1 MVRPKNQNQEKDSV
15 SEKNM
20 RANKN
25 KTLVLSSFDIQEIL
39 RHFGVD
45 WTMMTLVEHLRIAIN
60 NYNPQKLSI
69 PVRSGFHY
77 AKPEP
82 GLIEWMPLYNQ
93 DDKGG
98 KVLIKVV
105 GYHPS
110 NPGKFNLPTIVSTIS
125 EYDTNSGHLCALID
139 GVLATAIRTG
149 AASAVASK
157 LMAKPSSS
165 ILGLIGCGTQ
175 AVTQLHAISLY
186 FKIER
191 VLIYDIDPNASSSFE
206 KRCSALNLDIDFV
219 STNIE
224 EIVKNSDILCTATS
238 IDIGA
243 GPLFSNIETKPNLH
257 INAVGSDF
265 PGKVEIPLELLQK
278 CFVCPD
284 FIEQAIVEGEC
295 QQLDQKDIGAGLVEV
310 VQNSDKY
317 AYLQNERSVF
327 DSTGWALED
336 KVVMDLFL
344 DCASEL
350 GLGQELEIEHGP
362 SDTKN
367 PYDFVKAENLEIG
380 IADSHIKKAVSLL
393 SAQG

>member
-1 MVRPKNQNQEKDSV
+1 
-15 SEKNM
+15 M
-20 RANKN
+20 RADKN

-45 WTMMTLVEHLRIAIN
+45 WTMMTLVERLRTAIN
-60 NYNPQKLSI
+60 DYNPQKLSI
-69 PVRSGFHY
+69 PVRSGFQY
-77 AKPEP
+77 EKPEP

-93 DDKGG
+93 DDQGG

-157 LMAKPSSS
+157 LMAKPTSS

-175 AVTQLHAISLY
+175 AITQLHAISLC

-206 KRCSALNLDIDFV
+206 KRCSALNLDIDFL
-219 STNIE
+219 STTIE

-243 GPLFSNIETKPNLH
+243 GPLFSNIETKPHLH

-284 FIEQAIVEGEC
+284 FIGQAIVEGEC
-295 QQLDQKDIGAGLVEV
+295 QQLEQKDIGAGLIEV

-317 AYLQNERSVF
+317 AYLQNERTVF

-350 GLGQELEIEHGP
+350 GLGQELEIEHSP
-362 SDTKN
+362 ADTRN
-367 PYDFVKAENLEIG
+367 PYDFLKAENLI
-380 IADSHIKKAVSLL
+380 IANIDSHIQKAVNLL

>member
-1 MVRPKNQNQEKDSV
+1 
-15 SEKNM
+15 M
-20 RANKN
+20 RSN
-25 KTLVLSSFDIQEIL
+25 KTKTLLLSSFDIQEIL

-45 WTMMTLVEHLRIAIN
+45 WTMMTLVERLTTAIS
-60 NYNPQKLSI
+60 NYNPQQLSI
-69 PVRSGFHY
+69 PVRSGFY
-77 AKPEP
+77 YEKPEP
-82 GLIEWMPLYNQ
+82 GLIEWMPLHDHNDQ
-93 DDKGG
+93 GG

-110 NPGKFNLPTIVSTIS
+110 NPGKFDLPTIVSTIS

-139 GVLATAIRTG
+139 GVLATALRTG

-165 ILGLIGCGTQ
+165 VLGLIGCGTQ
-175 AVTQLHAISLY
+175 AVTQLHAISLC
-186 FKIER
+186 FNIER
-191 VLIYDIDPNASSSFE
+191 VLIYDIDSSASSSFE

-219 STNIE
+219 SADIE

-238 IDIGA
+238 VDIGA
-243 GPLFSNIETKPNLH
+243 GPLFSNMETKPHLH

-265 PGKVEIPLELLQK
+265 PGKIEIPFELLQK

-295 QQLDQKDIGAGLVEV
+295 QQLQQKDIGAGLVEV
-310 VQNSDKY
+310 VQNADKY

-344 DCASEL
+344 DCALEL
-350 GLGQELEIEHGP
+350 GLGQELEIEHRPG
-362 SDTKN
+362 DTKN
-367 PYDFVKAENLEIG
+367 PYDFLKAKNLQIDST
-380 IADSHIKKAVSLL
+380 DSHITKAVSLL

>member
-1 MVRPKNQNQEKDSV
+1 
-15 SEKNM
+15 M
-20 RANKN
+20 RAPKN

-45 WTMMTLVEHLRIAIN
+45 WIMVTLVERLRIAIN

-77 AKPEP
+77 EKPEP

-157 LMAKPSSS
+157 LMAKPTSS
-165 ILGLIGCGTQ
+165 ILGLVGCGTQ

-206 KRCSALNLDIDFV
+206 KRCSALNLNTGFI
-219 STNIE
+219 STTIE

-238 IDIGA
+238 IEIGA
-243 GPLFSNIETKPNLH
+243 GPLFSNIETKPHLH

-265 PGKVEIPLELLQK
+265 PGKVEIPLEFLQK

-295 QQLDQKDIGAGLVEV
+295 QQLEQKDIGAGLVEV
-310 VQNSDKY
+310 VQNSNKY
-317 AYLQNERSVF
+317 AYLQSERTVF

-350 GLGQELEIEHGP
+350 GLGQELEIEHRPG
-362 SDTKN
+362 DTKN
-367 PYDFVKAENLEIG
+367 PYDFLKVENLQTGNI
-380 IADSHIKKAVSLL
+380 DSHIKKAVSLL

>member
-1 MVRPKNQNQEKDSV
+1 LKIFKEKDSV
-15 SEKNM
+15 GKKNM

-39 RHFGVD
+39 RHFGID
-45 WTMMTLVEHLRIAIN
+45 WTMMTLVERLRIAIN
-60 NYNPQKLSI
+60 NYNPQKIST

-77 AKPEP
+77 EKPHS
-82 GLIEWMPLYNQ
+82 GLIEWMPLYHQ
-93 DDKGG
+93 DDQGG

-110 NPGKFNLPTIVSTIS
+110 NPSKFNLPTIISTIS
-125 EYDTNSGHLCALID
+125 EYDTNSGHLCAVID

-157 LMAKPSSS
+157 LMAHPTSST
-165 ILGLIGCGTQ
+165 LGLIGCGTQ
-175 AVTQLHAISLY
+175 AVTQLHAISLC

-191 VLIYDIDPNASSSFE
+191 VLIYDIDPDASSSFE
-206 KRCSALNLDIDFV
+206 KRCSALNLDIDFA

-243 GPLFSNIETKPNLH
+243 GPLFSNIETKPHLH

-265 PGKVEIPLELLQK
+265 PGKVEIPFDLLQK

-295 QQLDQKDIGAGLVEV
+295 QQLEQKDIGAGLVEV
-310 VQNSDKY
+310 AQNSDKY

-350 GLGQELEIEHGP
+350 GLGQELEIEHMP

-367 PYDFVKAENLEIG
+367 PYYFVKAENLKIG
-380 IADSHIKKAVSLL
+380 ITASQIKKAVSLF
-393 SAQG
+393 SALG

>member
-1 MVRPKNQNQEKDSV
+1 MS
-15 SEKNM
+15 
-20 RANKN
+20 ANKT

-45 WTMMTLVEHLRIAIN
+45 WTMTTLIERLRTAIN

-69 PVRSGFHY
+69 PVRSGFQY
-77 AKPEP
+77 EKPEP
-82 GLIEWMPLYNQ
+82 GLMEWMPLYNQ
-93 DDKGG
+93 DDQGG

-157 LMAKPSSS
+157 LMAKPTSSV
-165 ILGLIGCGTQ
+165 LGLIGCGTQ
-175 AVTQLHAISLY
+175 AITQLHAISLC

-191 VLIYDIDPNASSSFE
+191 VLFYDVDPNASSSFE
-206 KRCSALNLDIDFV
+206 KRCSALNLNTGFI
-219 STNIE
+219 STTIE

-238 IDIGA
+238 IEIGA
-243 GPLFSNIETKPNLH
+243 GPLFSNIETKPHLH

-284 FIEQAIVEGEC
+284 FIGQAIVEGEC
-295 QQLDQKDIGAGLVEV
+295 QQLEQKDIGAGLVEV
-310 VQNSDKY
+310 VQNSNKY
-317 AYLQNERSVF
+317 AYLQSERTVF

-350 GLGQELEIEHGP
+350 GLGQELEIEHRPG
-362 SDTKN
+362 DTKN
-367 PYDFVKAENLEIG
+367 PYDFLKVENLQTGNI
-380 IADSHIKKAVSLL
+380 DSHIKKAVSLL

>member
-1 MVRPKNQNQEKDSV
+1 MS
-15 SEKNM
+15 
-20 RANKN
+20 ANKN
-25 KTLVLSSFDIQEIL
+25 KTFVLSSLDIQKIL
-39 RHFGVD
+39 RHFGID
-45 WTMMTLVEHLRIAIN
+45 WTMMTLVERLRIAIN
-60 NYNPQKLSI
+60 NYNPQKISI

-77 AKPEP
+77 EKPEA
-82 GLIEWMPLYNQ
+82 GLIEWMPLYDQ
-93 DDKGG
+93 DDQGG

-110 NPGKFNLPTIVSTIS
+110 NPGKLNLPTIVSTIS

-157 LMAKPSSS
+157 LMAKPTSS
-165 ILGLIGCGTQ
+165 IFGLIGCGTQ
-175 AVTQLHAISLY
+175 SVTQLHAISLC

-191 VLIYDIDPNASSSFE
+191 VLFYDIDPNASSSFE

-219 STNIE
+219 NTNIE
-224 EIVKNSDILCTATS
+224 EIIKNSDILCTATS

-243 GPLFSNIETKPNLH
+243 GPLFSNIETKSHLH

-265 PGKVEIPLELLQK
+265 PGKVEIPFDLLKK

-295 QQLDQKDIGAGLVEV
+295 QQLEQKDIGAGLVEV
-310 VQNSDKY
+310 VKNPDKY
-317 AYLQNERSVF
+317 AYLQNERTVF

-350 GLGQELEIEHGP
+350 GLGQELEIEHRPG
-362 SDTKN
+362 DTKN
-367 PYDFVKAENLEIG
+367 PYDFLKDENKIG
-380 IADSHIKKAVSLL
+380 NTDALIKKAVSLL

>member
-1 MVRPKNQNQEKDSV
+1 MS
-15 SEKNM
+15 
-20 RANKN
+20 ANKN
-25 KTLVLSSFDIQEIL
+25 KTLVVSSLDIQEIL

-45 WTMMTLVEHLRIAIN
+45 WTMMTLVERLRIAID

-77 AKPEP
+77 EKPDP

-93 DDKGG
+93 DDQGG
-98 KVLIKVV
+98 KVLLKVV

-110 NPGKFNLPTIVSTIS
+110 NPGKCNFPTIVSTIS
-125 EYDTNSGHLCALID
+125 EYDTNSGHLCTLID

-157 LMAKPSSS
+157 LMAKPTSS

-175 AVTQLHAISLY
+175 SVTQLHAISLY

-191 VLIYDIDPNASSSFE
+191 VLFYDIDPNASSSFE
-206 KRCSALNLDIDFV
+206 KRCSALNVDIDFV
-219 STNIE
+219 NTNIE

-243 GPLFSNIETKPNLH
+243 GPLFSNIETKSHLH

-265 PGKVEIPLELLQK
+265 PGKVEIPFELLQK

-284 FIEQAIVEGEC
+284 FVEQAILEGEC
-295 QQLDQKDIGAGLVEV
+295 QQLEPKDIGAGLVEV
-310 VQNSDKY
+310 VKNPDKY
-317 AYLQNERSVF
+317 AYLQNERTVF

-350 GLGQELEIEHGP
+350 GLGQELEIEHRPG
-362 SDTKN
+362 DTKN
-367 PYDFVKAENLEIG
+367 PYDFLKAENLRTG
-380 IADSHIKKAVSLL
+380 NTDSHFKKAVSLL

>member
-1 MVRPKNQNQEKDSV
+1 
-15 SEKNM
+15 M

-25 KTLVLSSFDIQEIL
+25 KTLVLSSCDIQEIL

-45 WTMMTLVEHLRIAIN
+45 WIMMTLIDRLRIAIN
-60 NYNPQKLSI
+60 NYNPQNLSI

-77 AKPEP
+77 EKPGP
-82 GLIEWMPLYNQ
+82 GLIEWMPLYHQ
-93 DDKGG
+93 DEQGG

-139 GVLATAIRTG
+139 GALATAIRTG

-157 LMAKPSSS
+157 LMAKPTSS

-175 AVTQLHAISLY
+175 AVTQLHAISLC

-191 VLIYDIDPNASSSFE
+191 VLFYDIDPNALSSFE
-206 KRCSALNLDIDFV
+206 KRCSALNVEVDFI
-219 STNIE
+219 STTIE
-224 EIVKNSDILCTATS
+224 EIVKSSDILCTATS

-243 GPLFSNIETKPNLH
+243 GPLFSNIETKPHLH

-265 PGKVEIPLELLQK
+265 PGKVEIPIDLLQK

-284 FIEQAIVEGEC
+284 FLEQAIVEGEC
-295 QQLDQKDIGAGLVEV
+295 QKLEQKDIGAGLVEV
-310 VQNSDKY
+310 VQNPDKY

-327 DSTGWALED
+327 DSTGWSLED
-336 KVVMDLFL
+336 KVVMALFL

-350 GLGQELEIEHGP
+350 GLGQELEIEHRPG
-362 SDTKN
+362 DTKN
-367 PYDFVKAENLEIG
+367 PYDFLKSENLSTG
-380 IADSHIKKAVSLL
+380 NTDSRIIKAVSLL

>member
-1 MVRPKNQNQEKDSV
+1 MS
-15 SEKNM
+15 
-20 RANKN
+20 ANKN
-25 KTLVLSSFDIQEIL
+25 KTLVLSSSDIQEIL
-39 RHFGVD
+39 QHFGVD
-45 WTMMTLVEHLRIAIN
+45 WTMMTLIERLTIAIN

-69 PVRSGFHY
+69 PIRSGFHY
-77 AKPEP
+77 EKPEP

-93 DDKGG
+93 DDQGG
-98 KVLIKVV
+98 KVSIKVV

-110 NPGKFNLPTIVSTIS
+110 NPNKYNLPTIVSTIS

-157 LMAKPSSS
+157 LMAKPTSS

-175 AVTQLHAISLY
+175 SITQLHAISLC

-191 VLIYDIDPNASSSFE
+191 VLFYDNDLNASASFK

-224 EIVKNSDILCTATS
+224 EIVKNADILCTATS

-243 GPLFSNIETKPNLH
+243 GPLFSNIETKPHLH

-265 PGKVEIPLELLQK
+265 PGKVEIPFELLQK

-284 FIEQAIVEGEC
+284 FIEQAIIEGEC
-295 QQLDQKDIGAGLVEV
+295 QQLDEKDIGATLVEV
-310 VQNSDKY
+310 VQNWDKY

-350 GLGQELEIEHGP
+350 GLGQELEIEHR
-362 SDTKN
+362 SNDTKN
-367 PYDFVKAENLEIG
+367 PYDFLKAEKVRINNP
-380 IADSHIKKAVSLL
+380 DSPIKLVVSLL

>member
-1 MVRPKNQNQEKDSV
+1 
-15 SEKNM
+15 M
-20 RANKN
+20 RSDKN

-45 WTMMTLVEHLRIAIN
+45 WTMMTLVERLRTAIN

-69 PVRSGFHY
+69 PVRSGFQY
-77 AKPEP
+77 EKPEP
-82 GLIEWMPLYNQ
+82 GLIEWMPLYKQ
-93 DDKGG
+93 DDQGG
-98 KVLIKVV
+98 KVSIKVV

-149 AASAVASK
+149 AASAVATK
-157 LMAKPSSS
+157 LMAKPTSS

-175 AVTQLHAISLY
+175 AVTQLHAISLC

-191 VLIYDIDPNASSSFE
+191 VLFYDIDPNASSSFQ
-206 KRCSALNLDIDFV
+206 KRCSSLNLDIDFL
-219 STNIE
+219 STTIE

-238 IDIGA
+238 LDIGA
-243 GPLFSNIETKPNLH
+243 GPLFSNIETKSHLH

-265 PGKVEIPLELLQK
+265 PGKIEIPLELLKK

-284 FIEQAIVEGEC
+284 FIGQAIVEGEC
-295 QQLDQKDIGAGLVEV
+295 QQLEQKDIGADLVEV

-317 AYLQNERSVF
+317 AYLQNERTVF

-336 KVVMDLFL
+336 KIVMDLFL

-350 GLGQELEIEHGP
+350 GLGQELDIEHRPG
-362 SDTKN
+362 DTKN
-367 PYDFVKAENLEIG
+367 PYDFLKAENLKTG
-380 IADSHIKKAVSLL
+380 NTDSHIKKAVSLL
-393 SAQG
+393 SPQG

>member
-1 MVRPKNQNQEKDSV
+1 
-15 SEKNM
+15 M
-20 RANKN
+20 RADKN

-39 RHFGVD
+39 GHFGVD
-45 WTMMTLVEHLRIAIN
+45 WTMLTLVERLRTAIN

-69 PVRSGFHY
+69 PVRSGFQY
-77 AKPEP
+77 ERPEP
-82 GLIEWMPLYNQ
+82 GLIEWMPLYKQ
-93 DDKGG
+93 DDQGG
-98 KVLIKVV
+98 KVSIKVV

-149 AASAVASK
+149 AASAVATK
-157 LMAKPSSS
+157 LMAKPTSST
-165 ILGLIGCGTQ
+165 LGLIGCGTQ
-175 AVTQLHAISLY
+175 AVTQLHAISLC

-191 VLIYDIDPNASSSFE
+191 VLFYDIDPNASASFQ
-206 KRCSALNLDIDFV
+206 KRCSALNLDIDFL
-219 STNIE
+219 STTIE

-238 IDIGA
+238 LDIGA
-243 GPLFSNIETKPNLH
+243 GPLFSNIETKPHLH

-265 PGKVEIPLELLQK
+265 PGKIEIPLDLLKK

-295 QQLDQKDIGAGLVEV
+295 QQLEQKDIGAGLVEI

-317 AYLQNERSVF
+317 AYLQNERTVF

-336 KVVMDLFL
+336 KIVMDLFL

-350 GLGQELEIEHGP
+350 GLGQELDIEHRPG
-362 SDTKN
+362 DTKN
-367 PYDFVKAENLEIG
+367 PYDFLKAENLKPG
-380 IADSHIKKAVSLL
+380 NTDSHIKKAVSLL
-393 SAQG
+393 SEQG

>member
-1 MVRPKNQNQEKDSV
+1 LKFFKEKSSV
-15 SEKNM
+15 SKKNM

-45 WTMMTLVEHLRIAIN
+45 WTMMTLVERLRIAIN
-60 NYNPQKLSI
+60 NYNPQKISI

-77 AKPEP
+77 EKPQS
-82 GLIEWMPLYNQ
+82 GLIEWMPLYHQ
-93 DDKGG
+93 DDQVG

-110 NPGKFNLPTIVSTIS
+110 NPGKFNLPTIISTIS
-125 EYDTNSGHLCALID
+125 EYDTNSGHLCAVID

-157 LMAKPSSS
+157 LLAHPTSST
-165 ILGLIGCGTQ
+165 LGLIGCGTQ
-175 AVTQLHAISLY
+175 AVTQLHAISLC
-186 FKIER
+186 FNIER

-219 STNIE
+219 STDIE

-243 GPLFSNIETKPNLH
+243 GPLFSDIETKSHLH

-265 PGKVEIPLELLQK
+265 PGKVEIPFDLLQK

-295 QQLDQKDIGAGLVEV
+295 QQLEQKDIGAGLVEV
-310 VQNSDKY
+310 AQNSDKY
-317 AYLQNERSVF
+317 AYLQTERSVF

-350 GLGQELEIEHGP
+350 GLGQELEIEHRP

-367 PYDFVKAENLEIG
+367 PYDFVKAENLQIG
-380 IADSHIKKAVSLL
+380 ITDSQIKKAVSLF
-393 SAQG
+393 SARV

>member
-1 MVRPKNQNQEKDSV
+1 
-15 SEKNM
+15 M
-20 RANKN
+20 RADKN

-45 WTMMTLVEHLRIAIN
+45 WTMLTLVERLRTAIN

-69 PVRSGFHY
+69 PVRSGFQY
-77 AKPEP
+77 ERPEP
-82 GLIEWMPLYNQ
+82 GLIEWMPLYKQ
-93 DDKGG
+93 DDQEG
-98 KVLIKVV
+98 KVSIKVV

-149 AASAVASK
+149 AASAVATK
-157 LMAKPSSS
+157 LMAKPTSST
-165 ILGLIGCGTQ
+165 LGLIGCGTQ
-175 AVTQLHAISLY
+175 AVTQLHAISLC

-191 VLIYDIDPNASSSFE
+191 VLFYDIDPNASASFQ
-206 KRCSALNLDIDFV
+206 KRCSALNLDIDFL
-219 STNIE
+219 STTIE

-238 IDIGA
+238 LDIGA
-243 GPLFSNIETKPNLH
+243 GPLFSNIETKSHLH

-265 PGKVEIPLELLQK
+265 PGKIEIPLELLKK

-284 FIEQAIVEGEC
+284 FIGQAIVEGEC
-295 QQLDQKDIGAGLVEV
+295 QQLEQKDIGADLVEV

-317 AYLQNERSVF
+317 AYLQNERTVF

-336 KVVMDLFL
+336 KIVMDLFL

-350 GLGQELEIEHGP
+350 GLGQELDIEHRPG
-362 SDTKN
+362 DTKN
-367 PYDFVKAENLEIG
+367 PYDFLKAENLKTG
-380 IADSHIKKAVSLL
+380 NTDSHIKKAVSLL
-393 SAQG
+393 SSQG

>member
-1 MVRPKNQNQEKDSV
+1 MS
-15 SEKNM
+15 S
-20 RANKN
+20 NKN

-45 WTMMTLVEHLRIAIN
+45 WIMMKLVERLRLAIH

-69 PVRSGFHY
+69 PIRSGFHY
-77 AKPEP
+77 EKPEP

-93 DDKGG
+93 NDRGG

-110 NPGKFNLPTIVSTIS
+110 NPNKLNLPTIVSTIS
-125 EYDTNSGHLCALID
+125 EYDTDSGHLCALID

-157 LMAKPSSS
+157 LMAKPTSSV
-165 ILGLIGCGTQ
+165 LGLIGCGTQ

-191 VLIYDIDPNASSSFE
+191 VLFYDSDPNALASFE
-206 KRCSALNLDIDFV
+206 KRCSALNVDIEFV

-224 EIVKNSDILCTATS
+224 EIVRNSDILCTATS

-243 GPLFSNIETKPNLH
+243 GPLFSNIETKPHLH

-265 PGKVEIPLELLQK
+265 PGKIEIPLELLKK

-284 FIEQAIVEGEC
+284 FVEQAIVEGEC
-295 QQLDQKDIGAGLVEV
+295 QQLEQKEIGAVLVEV
-310 VQNSDKY
+310 VKNGDKY
-317 AYLQNERSVF
+317 AYLQNERTVF

-336 KVVMDLFL
+336 KVVMELFL

-350 GLGQELEIEHGP
+350 GLGQELEIEHRP
-362 SDTKN
+362 NDTKS
-367 PYDFVKAENLEIG
+367 PYDFLKAENIR
-380 IADSHIKKAVSLL
+380 ISNTDSPIKNTVSIL

>member
-1 MVRPKNQNQEKDSV
+1 MI
-15 SEKNM
+15 
-20 RANKN
+20 ANKN
-25 KTLVLSSFDIQEIL
+25 KTLVLSSSDIQEIL
-39 RHFGVD
+39 QHFGVD
-45 WTMMTLVEHLRIAIN
+45 WTMRTLVERLRIAIY
-60 NYNPQKLSI
+60 NYNPKNLSI

-77 AKPEP
+77 ERPEP
-82 GLIEWMPLYNQ
+82 GLIEWMPLFNQ
-93 DDKGG
+93 DDLGG
-98 KVLIKVV
+98 KVSIKVV

-110 NPGKFNLPTIVSTIS
+110 NPAKFNLPTIVSTIS

-157 LMAKPSSS
+157 LMAKPTSS

-175 AVTQLHAISLY
+175 SVTQLHAISLL

-191 VLIYDIDPNASSSFE
+191 VLFYDIDPNASASFE
-206 KRCSALNLDIDFV
+206 KRCSALNLDIEFV
-219 STNIE
+219 STSIE

-243 GPLFSNIETKPNLH
+243 GPLFSNIETKPHLH

-265 PGKVEIPLELLQK
+265 PGKIEIPLDLLQK

-295 QQLDQKDIGAGLVEV
+295 QQLEQKDIGAGLVEI
-310 VQNSDKY
+310 VQNGDKY

-350 GLGQELEIEHGP
+350 GLGQELEIEHRP
-362 SDTKN
+362 NDTKN
-367 PYDFVKAENLEIG
+367 PYDFLKAENVIEG
-380 IADSHIKKAVSLL
+380 NTDSQIKKAVSLL

>member
-1 MVRPKNQNQEKDSV
+1 MVRPEKSNLLER
-15 SEKNM
+15 SHQRKNM
-20 RANKN
+20 RSN
-25 KTLVLSSFDIQEIL
+25 KTKTLLLSSFDIQEIL

-45 WTMMTLVEHLRIAIN
+45 WTMMTLVERLTTAIS
-60 NYNPQKLSI
+60 NYNPQQLSI
-69 PVRSGFHY
+69 PVRSGFY
-77 AKPEP
+77 YEKPEP
-82 GLIEWMPLYNQ
+82 GLIEWMPLHDHNDQ
-93 DDKGG
+93 GG

-110 NPGKFNLPTIVSTIS
+110 NPGKFDLPTIVSTIS

-139 GVLATAIRTG
+139 GVLATALRTG

-165 ILGLIGCGTQ
+165 VLGLIGCGTQ
-175 AVTQLHAISLY
+175 AVTQLHAISLC
-186 FKIER
+186 FNIER
-191 VLIYDIDPNASSSFE
+191 VLIYDIDSSASSSFE

-219 STNIE
+219 SADIE

-238 IDIGA
+238 VDIGA
-243 GPLFSNIETKPNLH
+243 GPLFSNMETKPHLH

-265 PGKVEIPLELLQK
+265 PGKIEIPFELLQK

-295 QQLDQKDIGAGLVEV
+295 QQLQQKDIGAGLVEV
-310 VQNSDKY
+310 VQNADKY

-344 DCASEL
+344 DCALEL
-350 GLGQELEIEHGP
+350 GLGQELEIEHRPG
-362 SDTKN
+362 DTKN
-367 PYDFVKAENLEIG
+367 PYDFLKAKNLQIDST
-380 IADSHIKKAVSLL
+380 DSHITKAVSLL

>member
-1 MVRPKNQNQEKDSV
+1 
-15 SEKNM
+15 M
-20 RANKN
+20 RSN
-25 KTLVLSSFDIQEIL
+25 KTKTLLLSSFDIQEIL

-45 WTMMTLVEHLRIAIN
+45 WTMMTLVERLTTAIS
-60 NYNPQKLSI
+60 NYNPQQLSI
-69 PVRSGFHY
+69 PVRSGFY
-77 AKPEP
+77 YEKPEP
-82 GLIEWMPLYNQ
+82 GLIEWMPLHDHNDQ
-93 DDKGG
+93 GG

-110 NPGKFNLPTIVSTIS
+110 NPGKFDLPTIVSTIS

-139 GVLATAIRTG
+139 GVLATALRTG

-165 ILGLIGCGTQ
+165 VLGLIGCGTQ
-175 AVTQLHAISLY
+175 AVTQLHAISLC
-186 FKIER
+186 FNIER
-191 VLIYDIDPNASSSFE
+191 VLIYDIDSSASSSFE

-219 STNIE
+219 SADIE

-238 IDIGA
+238 VDIGA
-243 GPLFSNIETKPNLH
+243 GPLFSNMETKPHLH

-265 PGKVEIPLELLQK
+265 PGKIEIPFELLQK

-295 QQLDQKDIGAGLVEV
+295 QQLQQKDIGAGLVEV
-310 VQNSDKY
+310 VQNADKY

-344 DCASEL
+344 DCALEL
-350 GLGQELEIEHGP
+350 GLGQELEIEHRPG
-362 SDTKN
+362 DTKN
-367 PYDFVKAENLEIG
+367 PYDFLKAKNLQIDST
-380 IADSHIKKAVSLL
+380 DSHITKAVSLL
-393 SAQG
+393 SARG

>member
-1 MVRPKNQNQEKDSV
+1 
-15 SEKNM
+15 
-20 RANKN
+20 
-25 KTLVLSSFDIQEIL
+25 
-39 RHFGVD
+39 
-45 WTMMTLVEHLRIAIN
+45 MMTLVERLTTAIS
-60 NYNPQKLSI
+60 NYNPQQLSI
-69 PVRSGFHY
+69 PVRSGFY
-77 AKPEP
+77 YEKPEP
-82 GLIEWMPLYNQ
+82 GLIEWMPLHDHNDQ
-93 DDKGG
+93 GG

-110 NPGKFNLPTIVSTIS
+110 NPGKFDLPTIVSTIS

-139 GVLATAIRTG
+139 GVLATALRTG

-165 ILGLIGCGTQ
+165 VLGLIGCGTQ
-175 AVTQLHAISLY
+175 AVTQLHAISLC
-186 FKIER
+186 FNIER
-191 VLIYDIDPNASSSFE
+191 VLIYDIDSSASSSFE

-219 STNIE
+219 SADIE

-238 IDIGA
+238 VDIGA
-243 GPLFSNIETKPNLH
+243 GPLFSNIETKPHLH

-265 PGKVEIPLELLQK
+265 PGKIEIPFELLQK

-295 QQLDQKDIGAGLVEV
+295 QQLQQKDIGAGLVEV
-310 VQNSDKY
+310 VQNADKY

-344 DCASEL
+344 DCALEL
-350 GLGQELEIEHGP
+350 GLGQELEIEHRPG
-362 SDTKN
+362 DTKN
-367 PYDFVKAENLEIG
+367 PYDFLKAKNLQIDST
-380 IADSHIKKAVSLL
+380 DSHITKAVSLL
-393 SAQG
+393 SARG

>member
-1 MVRPKNQNQEKDSV
+1 
-15 SEKNM
+15 M
-20 RANKN
+20 RADKN
-25 KTLVLSSFDIQEIL
+25 KTLVLSSFDIQEIF

-45 WTMMTLVEHLRIAIN
+45 WIMMTLVERLRTAIN
-60 NYNPQKLSI
+60 NYNPQTLSI
-69 PVRSGFHY
+69 PIRSGFHY
-77 AKPEP
+77 EKPEP

-93 DDKGG
+93 DDQGG

-110 NPGKFNLPTIVSTIS
+110 NPNKLNLPTIVSTIS

-157 LMAKPSSS
+157 LMAKPTSST
-165 ILGLIGCGTQ
+165 LGLIGCGTQ
-175 AVTQLHAISLY
+175 AVTQLHAISLC

-191 VLIYDIDPNASSSFE
+191 VLFYDIDPTASASFQ
-206 KRCSALNLDIDFV
+206 KRCSALNINIDFLC
-219 STNIE
+219 TTIE

-243 GPLFSNIETKPNLH
+243 GPLFSNIETKPHLH

-265 PGKVEIPLELLQK
+265 PGKIEIPLDLLKK

-284 FIEQAIVEGEC
+284 FIGQAIVEGEC
-295 QQLDQKDIGAGLVEV
+295 QQLEQKDIGAGLVEV

-317 AYLQNERSVF
+317 AYLRNERTVF

-336 KVVMDLFL
+336 KIVMDLFL

-350 GLGQELEIEHGP
+350 GLGQELDIEHKPG
-362 SDTKN
+362 DTKN
-367 PYDFVKAENLEIG
+367 PYDFLKAENLKTG
-380 IADSHIKKAVSLL
+380 NTDSHIKKTVSLL